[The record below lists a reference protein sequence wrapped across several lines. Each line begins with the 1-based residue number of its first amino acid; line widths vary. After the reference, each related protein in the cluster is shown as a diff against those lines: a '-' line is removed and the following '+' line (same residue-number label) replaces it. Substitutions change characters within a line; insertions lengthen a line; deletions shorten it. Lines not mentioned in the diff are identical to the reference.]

1 MAIDATRWNR
11 IRYTVWA
18 PVYDRV
24 ARRLAR
30 GRRRAH
36 ELAAIVPGERVLL
49 DGAGTGLDL
58 EMLPRG
64 AEVTAIDITPA
75 MISRLRAR
83 AGVLGLQVS
92 AEVADGHALPFP
104 DASFDVVVLHLIVAV
119 IPDPV
124 ACVLEAERVLRAGGR
139 VSIFDKFVRDGERPS
154 IVRRAANVL
163 TSAAA
168 TDITRS
174 LEPILAET
182 SLRVV
187 RDVPAGFGGR
197 FRAVVAEKPG
207 EGQPSCER
215 MGDAPPRRG

>member
-18 PVYDRV
+18 PVYDLV
-24 ARRLAR
+24 ARRLER

-36 ELAAIVPGERVLL
+36 ELVAIAPGERVLL

-58 EMLPRG
+58 EMMPRG
-64 AEVTAIDITPA
+64 AAVTAVDITPA
-75 MISRLRAR
+75 MVERLRAR
-83 AGVLGLQVS
+83 ARALGMDVT

-104 DASFDVVVLHLIVAV
+104 DASFDVVVLHLILAV

-124 ACVLEAERVLRAGGR
+124 RCIREAERVLRPGGR
-139 VSIFDKFVRDGERPS
+139 VSIFDKFVRQGERPS

-163 TSAAA
+163 TSVAA

-174 LEPILAET
+174 LEPLLDET

-187 RDVPAGFGGR
+187 RDEPAGFGGL
-197 FRAVVAEKPG
+197 FRGVVAEKRLTG
-207 EGQPSCER
+207 HG
-215 MGDAPPRRG
+215 A